1 MKNEILLEVKSH
13 NTAKGLVG
21 ISPSGKVTFV
31 SDLYA
36 GRSIDQQITVDCG
49 ILNLVGSG
57 DSIMA
62 DKGFDIED
70 HLPDGVSLNIPPF
83 MQDKEYLTIEE
94 ETKTRR
100 IASVRIHV
108 ERAIARIKNFKI
120 LSTVFPISM
129 AADLNKIWVICCYL
143 SNFLPPLLVENN
155 KLD

>member
-1 MKNEILLEVKSH
+1 
-13 NTAKGLVG
+13 
-21 ISPSGKVTFV
+21 
-31 SDLYA
+31 
-36 GRSIDQQITVDCG
+36 
-49 ILNLVGSG
+49 
-57 DSIMA
+57 MA
-62 DKGFDIED
+62 DKGFDIEN

-83 MQDKEYLTIEE
+83 MRDKEYLTIEE

-100 IASVRIHV
+100 KASVRIHV
-108 ERAIARIKNFKI
+108 ERAIVRIKNFKI